1 MSNSILCVHIDPYI
15 FLKGAISVANTG
27 GVIATVSNEDKK
39 VIFENCSPFTD
50 CISEIDNVVTSMHN
64 LIEYSDSYS
73 KRSGSLW

>member
-39 VIFENCSPFTD
+39 LIFENCSPFTD
-50 CISEIDNVVTSMHN
+50 FISEIDNLVTSIHN
-64 LIEYSDSYS
+64 LIEYSDNYS